1 MKSFVVGENSDDNH
15 NQDESGEDEQYDVNV
30 RRANPGHVHRHEIVA
45 VAAAG
50 RDDGLRSAC
59 RRGRS
64 PLEVDC
70 AGSGKLKPG
79 DGVDGAGLQV
89 GAAVAAPAA
98 GRRRPA
104 GRTAPVLDAFRL
116 RLVG

>member
-30 RRANPGHVHRHEIVA
+30 RRANPGHVHRHEI